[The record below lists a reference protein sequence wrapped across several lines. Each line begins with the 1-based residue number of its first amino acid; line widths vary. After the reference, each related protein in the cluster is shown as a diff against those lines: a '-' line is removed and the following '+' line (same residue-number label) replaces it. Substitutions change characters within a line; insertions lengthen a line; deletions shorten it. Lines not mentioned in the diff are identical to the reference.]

1 MDRQTLDRVFEPLF
15 TTKKSGTG
23 LGLAFVHQVVAAHE
37 GKVMVDSIPGKGTA
51 FHLLLPLTTREAGL
65 LVSAEPLKPTIP
77 RRVLLVE
84 DEVMIAEGVS
94 SLLQLEG
101 IDVDVVHEGRR
112 VVEAVERQR
121 PDVVVLDVGLPDLD
135 GVKVFEQLDERW
147 PDLPVIFA
155 TGHGDN
161 TVLEAT
167 LGKPVRVLHKPYEI
181 EKLIR
186 AISEAILEHSQGEA
200 GS

>member
-155 TGHGDN
+155 TGHD
-161 TVLEAT
+161 
-167 LGKPVRVLHKPYEI
+167 
-181 EKLIR
+181 
-186 AISEAILEHSQGEA
+186 SGEA
-200 GS
+200 GARPAQAV